1 MIYLL
6 RKHDIISVPSYAA
19 GIYHPPKVDIIS
31 KIYLPF
37 RKERISLK
45 TPSLYHNEG
54 VFMAEKEGFEPSIPF
69 WGIHDFQSCAL
80 GQLRD
85 FSMRLLFCSQLV
97 YNTPFVYICQVLK
110 SKICHLMYQKSVDI
124 KWNNRYNNWA
134 CSRYASVA
142 QSVVHLT
149 RNEKVACS
157 SQVTSSRKKS
167 CSKEQDF
174 FQLNPP

>member
-54 VFMAEKEGFEPSIPF
+54 VFMVEPR
-69 WGIHDFQSCAL
+69 GIDIHFYSL
-80 GQLRD
+80 
-85 FSMRLLFCSQLV
+85 
-97 YNTPFVYICQVLK
+97 
-110 SKICHLMYQKSVDI
+110 SKNK
-124 KWNNRYNNWA
+124 
-134 CSRYASVA
+134 
-142 QSVVHLT
+142 
-149 RNEKVACS
+149 
-157 SQVTSSRKKS
+157 
-167 CSKEQDF
+167 
-174 FQLNPP
+174 